1 MTQFNVI
8 PVGLD
13 GLPVGAETA
22 RLPVVYERATQ
33 ALSECTQIDECRD
46 WANKAEA
53 MASYF
58 RQSKDDTLRK
68 MAERIQARA
77 IRRYGELLK
86 QIPSGQGE
94 RTDKLHDAD
103 DMKLTRTQ
111 AATQAGISERQKVTA
126 LRIANIPDPE
136 FDALIES
143 DTPPT
148 ITKLAELGKQERK
161 PPTITPLYDLEGIN
175 PEHFKKATYII
186 GSLTRL
192 LEDCERADPADI
204 ARAVKEF
211 EKPNLRE
218 KLARLESWLDRF
230 IVNL

>member
-1 MTQFNVI
+1 MGELALST
-8 PVGLD
+8 
-13 GLPVGAETA
+13 LPDIETA
-22 RLPVVYERATQ
+22 KLPAVYERATM
-33 ALSECTQIDECRD
+33 ALSECTRIDECKD

-53 MASYF
+53 LASYA

-77 IRRYGELLK
+77 IRRAGELYN
-86 QIPSGQGE
+86 QIE
-94 RTDKLHDAD
+94 VNHDRGNQYRQKDGAV
-103 DMKLTRTQ
+103 LLPTRTQ
-111 AATQAGISERQKVTA
+111 AATDAGLSERQRKTA
-126 LRIANIPDPE
+126 LRVANVPQ
-136 FDALIES
+136 DAFEAAIES
-143 DTPPT
+143 DAPPT

-161 PPTITPLYDLEGIN
+161 PPTIAPLYDLEGIN